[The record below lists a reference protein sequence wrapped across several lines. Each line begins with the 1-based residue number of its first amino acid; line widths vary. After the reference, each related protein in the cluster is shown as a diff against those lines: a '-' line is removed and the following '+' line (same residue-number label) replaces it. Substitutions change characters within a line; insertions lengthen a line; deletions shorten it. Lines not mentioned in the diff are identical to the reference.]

1 MPSPRSTLAHPI
13 DVVWSCSPGPGL
25 SRARRGTGVPGERVC
40 SSRSVRGAPRLTFP
54 PWPSGRG
61 RKAGAGLRPL
71 ALTFGL
77 LSPASGG
84 VGGGRGSSDTADALA
99 SPSRRVL
106 RERPSPR
113 WGGLNRCCAAPPPR
127 GCASVPRCVDC
138 SPPGSSIHGDSPG
151 KNTGVGT
158 CSLLQGIFP
167 TQGSSSGLLHCKPI
181 RYLSHQEETHEGTR
195 S

>member
-1 MPSPRSTLAHPI
+1 M
-13 DVVWSCSPGPGL
+13 VWSCSPGPGL

-84 VGGGRGSSDTADALA
+84 VSGGRGSSDTADALA

-113 WGGLNRCCAAPPPR
+113 WGGLYRCCAAPPPR
-127 GCASVPRCVDC
+127 GCAPSRSDSLGIP
-138 SPPGSSIHGDSPG
+138 SPFVRSPG
-151 KNTGVGT
+151 WEAEHVVQNLLNCEIT
-158 CSLLQGIFP
+158 SLILLFSIVAVLVCIPTNSVRGFP
-167 TQGSSSGLLHCKPI
+167 FLHT
-181 RYLSHQEETHEGTR
+181 LSNIYCL
-195 S
+195 